1 MRNTKGRWGFSGL
14 VALSAVLLTWVLK
27 GESSP
32 LADYFLFH
40 VDLPN
45 VWGVLNAIPFI
56 AAAVISG
63 NRGGGPVVLFTVLQF
78 AQWFVI
84 AFVLSTLFSR
94 TRHRG
99 RKARPSRKTGR
110 E

>member
-1 MRNTKGRWGFSGL
+1 MRTMKGPSVFSCV
-14 VALSAVLLTWVLK
+14 VALSAVLLTWVLD

-32 LADYFLFH
+32 LSDYFSFH
-40 VDLPN
+40 VGLPN
-45 VWGVLNAIPFI
+45 VWGILNALPFI

-84 AFVLSTLFSR
+84 ACVLSALISR
-94 TRHRG
+94 ARNRG
-99 RKARPSRKTGR
+99 RRAR
-110 E
+110 